1 MRPAYAVSCLAASG
15 LLWASAFVLTLLAAV
30 GRGVPVSRRYA
41 VVYYGEANDHVAR
54 LVLERNYT
62 IVVAQPY
69 FKIPREWI
77 ERGVRVYAYLNVLGL
92 EMNMYDW
99 VREHHPE
106 WPLYTREGEP
116 AKYWYGS
123 SFMCNI
129 AVESFQDYLVSKA
142 REYLRRGFTGIFL
155 DDVHLDIS
163 GIGGPQYDTPVY
175 DEARYGRW
183 LDALT
188 KFIVRLR
195 NETGASLIY
204 NAGWSK
210 PSPELM
216 KYVDGVMLEA
226 HPTTYVVT
234 SSWESVTNPRYVSR
248 PWSTIYENSLAAQEY
263 AEQGKIVIAL
273 SYGESLETYEYSYA
287 VARLFDF
294 YYWVSPPIINRVL
307 ETDVLDLD
315 LGEPLGGHGVL
326 GPIYYRVYEEGLVA
340 VNPGGEEA
348 TAVIEVP
355 SNWTTLRRI
364 DGRAYRVEDGKLRV
378 SLGPGEGVI
387 LLLNVK
393 AGGRAGEDA
402 GWHLLAAA
410 ATLPAAI
417 LVAAI
422 LARRRRAGGRTGK
435 NP

>member
-15 LLWASAFVLTLLAAV
+15 LLWASTFVLTLLAAV
-30 GRGVPVSRRYA
+30 GRGVPVGRRYA

-234 SSWESVTNPRYVSR
+234 SSWESVTNRF
-248 PWSTIYENSLAAQEY
+248 L
-263 AEQGKIVIAL
+263 
-273 SYGESLETYEYSYA
+273 
-287 VARLFDF
+287 
-294 YYWVSPPIINRVL
+294 
-307 ETDVLDLD
+307 
-315 LGEPLGGHGVL
+315 
-326 GPIYYRVYEEGLVA
+326 
-340 VNPGGEEA
+340 
-348 TAVIEVP
+348 
-355 SNWTTLRRI
+355 
-364 DGRAYRVEDGKLRV
+364 
-378 SLGPGEGVI
+378 
-387 LLLNVK
+387 
-393 AGGRAGEDA
+393 
-402 GWHLLAAA
+402 
-410 ATLPAAI
+410 
-417 LVAAI
+417 
-422 LARRRRAGGRTGK
+422 
-435 NP
+435 